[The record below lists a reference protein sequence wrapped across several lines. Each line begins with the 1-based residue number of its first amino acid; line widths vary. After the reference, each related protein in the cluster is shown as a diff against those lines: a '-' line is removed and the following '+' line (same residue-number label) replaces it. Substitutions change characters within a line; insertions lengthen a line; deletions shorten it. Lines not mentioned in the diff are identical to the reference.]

1 MDDNFWVEECSGQAS
16 VCTKRKRRIGKK
28 KIEFIGWASRPLIEF
43 LQAIGK
49 DTTVEHTQREVEAF
63 ITAYVN
69 DKRLASAEK
78 KKKILCDET
87 LYALFGRKSMH
98 RTKIYELL
106 EDHFAENH
114 DETDEDLDNSD
125 EEDCAR
131 KSVSKR
137 NLTGQ
142 MKVFKAPRSCF
153 AAVVRENIKLVYLK
167 RSLIEK
173 LLKEPESFEF
183 KMVGSFVRM
192 KSDPNDIY
200 QKNPFQLQQ
209 VAGVEK
215 VPGAGDAV
223 SEIRLKVSNFFKEI
237 PISMLSDENFSEE
250 EIEDVRDRVKA
261 GSLKR
266 LTVKE
271 VEVKAK
277 LLHADITNHW
287 IGRELSLLQGKIDR
301 ANEKGW
307 HTLFDYIDRRKMLN
321 TPSEREKLLLTI
333 PEVIAEELEPEVKKT
348 VTSEK
353 ADGSP
358 KSILR
363 MTSDASRTD
372 TSGALLSI
380 VVPAILTGKV
390 QSGGIDS
397 ILPVNNPNG
406 KRTYAVDEAAA
417 NIEQAMPVLNLLN
430 DAKTEGPVEKQTQL
444 ATSDNLTVID
454 LSEDEE
460 PCGEAEDYNN
470 NMRERAEDVIWHY
483 LDPQGQTQGPFSL
496 YSLKRWS
503 DHNYFHSE
511 KKKKQILPLLAGNS
525 HCRPSSLAWPS
536 RDGRWGHLL
545 CPSQSPVGI
554 RSTAVLVSYLFTL
567 APVVVVDCLFS
578 LRLPP
583 NGRSP
588 SRCRCSTSRA
598 PPFHLVEVSACD
610 WVASGPGCPRVCLTG
625 FSRSTVW

>member
-1 MDDNFWVEECSGQAS
+1 MDDNFWVEEFSGQAS

-43 LQAIGK
+43 LQVIGK
-49 DTTVEHTQREVEAF
+49 DTTVKHTQREVEAF

-87 LYALFGRKSMH
+87 LYALFGKKSML
-98 RTKIYELL
+98 RTKIYDLL

-114 DETDEDLDNSD
+114 DETDDELDSSD

-137 NLTGQ
+137 NLTCQ
-142 MKVFKAPRSCF
+142 MKVFKSPKSCF

-209 VAGVEK
+209 VTGVEK

-237 PISMLSDENFSEE
+237 PVSMLSDENFSEVIIHLNLIILEE

-266 LTVKE
+266 PTVKE
-271 VEVKAK
+271 LEVKAK
-277 LLHADITNHW
+277 ILHADITNHW
-287 IGRELSLLQGKIDR
+287 IGRELSLLQD
-301 ANEKGW
+301 
-307 HTLFDYIDRRKMLN
+307 TLFDYIDRRKLLN
-321 TPSEREKLLLTI
+321 TPSEREKLLLKI

-363 MTSDASRTD
+363 MNSDASKTD
-372 TSGALLSI
+372 TSGSRSI
-380 VVPAILTGKV
+380 VVPAILTGKA
-390 QSGGIDS
+390 QIGGVDT
-397 ILPVNNPNG
+397 ILPVNNPND
-406 KRTYAVDEAAA
+406 AVDEAAA

-430 DAKTEGPVEKQTQL
+430 DGKTKGPMEKQTQL

-454 LSEDEE
+454 LSEDE
-460 PCGEAEDYNN
+460 DYNN
-470 NMRERAEDVIWHY
+470 NNNNVRESERAEDVIWHY
-483 LDPQGQTQGPFSL
+483 FDPQGQVQGPFSL

-503 DHNYFHSE
+503 DHNYFHSGFRVWKSGQTQNE
-511 KKKKQILPLLAGNS
+511 SVLLVDVLSRTFGN
-525 HCRPSSLAWPS
+525 W
-536 RDGRWGHLL
+536 
-545 CPSQSPVGI
+545 
-554 RSTAVLVSYLFTL
+554 
-567 APVVVVDCLFS
+567 
-578 LRLPP
+578 
-583 NGRSP
+583 
-588 SRCRCSTSRA
+588 
-598 PPFHLVEVSACD
+598 E
-610 WVASGPGCPRVCLTG
+610 
-625 FSRSTVW
+625 